1 MLIDHNN
8 VARTVGAYT
17 APGVLAPLADAL
29 PFITPAGGPA
39 PTTNPRPYTA
49 AENAAADA
57 EAARAAHAAAEET
70 LRTQLQAG
78 IAEIKA
84 ARDGAQNDVA
94 TAAALKTQAES
105 LSTTI
110 AARKTAVDASTPA
123 ATLAY
128 VTAIRNELS
137 WIDEQL
143 RLIVDAM
150 AGMYAYRGAVDTNAV
165 MTDNALLW
173 LAMQVS
179 GDVLADED

>member
-1 MLIDHNN
+1 MSLDIYRDGTL
-8 VARTVGAYT
+8 VQRWDDTARTY
-17 APGVLAPLADAL
+17 ADYQTD
-29 PFITPAGGPA
+29 P
-39 PTTNPRPYTA
+39 PTVRPYTA

-57 EAARAAHAAAEET
+57 EGTRAARTAAEET

-84 ARDGAQNDVA
+84 ACDAAQADTA
-94 TAAALKTQAES
+94 TAAALKTQAVAVS
-105 LSTTI
+105 ATI

-128 VTAIRNELS
+128 VTAIKTELS
-137 WIDEQL
+137 WIDAQL
-143 RLIVDAM
+143 KVIVDAM
-150 AGMYAYRGAVDTNAV
+150 AAMYAYRQAVDTNAV

-173 LAMQVS
+173 LAKQVS